1 MSPFRPATPLAVVI
15 LLAAA
20 CVPDGQQTTG
30 PGGPSFGRRS
40 GSSGSTSSGSP
51 WTDAAHFVVE
61 YAGTAKQLS
70 AAVAA
75 VGGTVDRIHPEIN
88 VAKVSGIDDQ
98 RAARL
103 GSAPGVISV
112 TRDVVARFVPSA
124 AAARTQGALDRTG
137 ARPQTHR
144 DPSQAIRFQ
153 AWQWNMR
160 AIHADQAWP
169 TGIQGQGARVAILD
183 TGIDDTHP
191 ELTGCVDRAS
201 STAFTPNQNTTGG
214 FPAWGDD
221 YFHGTWVASQIC
233 TNARVLASVAPHA
246 TLIAVKVLDKDGSGS
261 FADIIA
267 GVLYAA
273 NLRVNVI
280 NMSLGGYFP
289 RGHTGLGRLNA
300 LLAKVDNYAAS
311 QGVLV
316 VAAAG
321 NDGANL
327 DNDRDSIFVPAQSG
341 STTPV
346 SATGPIGQQ
355 NFDRLAG
362 YSNYGRSGVAVAA
375 PGGDFVPPGGVL
387 LDLLV
392 GACSKQTLQPGLA
405 VCRST
410 AEDFYIFALGT
421 SGAAPH
427 ASGVAALVSSRF
439 GNGLNGGQLR
449 TRLEQS
455 SDDLGAPGTDLFYS
469 HGRINAFRAVTR

>member
-51 WTDAAHFVVE
+51 WTDAA
-61 YAGTAKQLS
+61 
-70 AAVAA
+70 
-75 VGGTVDRIHPEIN
+75 HPEIN

-221 YFHGTWVASQIC
+221 DFHGTWVASQIC

-362 YSNYGRSGVAVAA
+362 YSNYGRSGAAVAA

-392 GACSKQTLQPGLA
+392 GACSRWRLRASRRRAARSPGGRVQQA
-405 VCRST
+405 D
-410 AEDFYIFALGT
+410 AAA
-421 SGAAPH
+421 GARRVP
-427 ASGVAALVSSRF
+427 
-439 GNGLNGGQLR
+439 Q
-449 TRLEQS
+449 
-455 SDDLGAPGTDLFYS
+455 
-469 HGRINAFRAVTR
+469 HG